1 MKRIFTV
8 LLAAALLLGLSL
20 PMTSCGDETARL
32 ESMNDEKRS
41 QRLFK
46 QAEEALTEAEEA
58 TIRRHLLVKNPN
70 YSSSCTVTEHIS
82 YVNADDTYG
91 YLNNTHTV
99 LRLGGDGVISTTEV
113 GYKDGYA
120 FAYRK
125 EGVGES
131 RFKAP
136 MDAETFKTANVTSS
150 EPPSIGLR
158 IGEDTCKT
166 VTTEHLDNGNWK
178 VICEGF
184 TETKAAA
191 FLDRQHAMATDL
203 TETHKPLDL
212 LVTLVMSP
220 ELVPTT
226 VTVEVIFHD
235 SKEYRNAKP
244 TVTVSYD
251 LMLGESS
258 GAAGN
263 LVKIKTDQYAELS
276 DLSILNA
283 FFDGLAARESAGKGE
298 FAVDTTSTAKSSG
311 ETQTATIT
319 QSVTYGNAGGYRFT
333 LVYEEP
339 SGKSYELAYAG
350 THLLQTT
357 YGKMGNKIETKST
370 RMLDA
375 QAKLTVSECMNPHGI
390 TTADIETAQLISA
403 AKGTYRYTLREAS
416 TKRLAST
423 LLKGVFSGSQ
433 VEITDY
439 SCVLD
444 VYMPNGIL
452 ENYTITVYADATV
465 DEIPLTLATSV
476 SVIFYD
482 FD

>member
-1 MKRIFTV
+1 MKKIPA
-8 LLAAALLLGLSL
+8 LLLAALLLVTAIL
-20 PMTSCGDETARL
+20 PLASCGSETDRL
-32 ESMNDEKRS
+32 ERMNDGKRS

-46 QAEEALTEAEEA
+46 LAEEALTSAQEA
-58 TIRRHLLVKNPN
+58 TVRRHLLVKNPH

-82 YVNADDTYG
+82 YVDNKDTFG
-91 YLNNTHTV
+91 YLNNTHTI

-136 MDAETFKTANVTSS
+136 ADAETFKTAHVKSS
-150 EPPSIGLR
+150 ELPAIGLR

-166 VTTEHLDNGNWK
+166 VTSEHMENGEWR

-184 TETKAAA
+184 TEAKAAA
-191 FLDRQHAMATDL
+191 FLDRQHDMATDL

-212 LVTLVMSP
+212 LVTLTMSP
-220 ELVPTT
+220 ELTPTA
-226 VTVEVIFHD
+226 VTVEVIFHE

-244 TVTVSYD
+244 TVQVTYD
-251 LMLGESS
+251 LVLGESS

-263 LVKIKTDQYAELS
+263 LAGVKADQYVELS
-276 DLSILNA
+276 DLGILNA
-283 FFDGLAARESAGKGE
+283 FFDGLSARENVAKGE
-298 FAVDTTSTAKSSG
+298 FSVDTTSAAKSGG
-311 ETQTATIT
+311 ETQTATVT

-333 LVYEEP
+333 LVYDDP

-350 THLLQTT
+350 TRLLQTT

-375 QAKLTVSECMNPHGI
+375 QARLTVAECMNPYGI
-390 TTADIETAQLISA
+390 TAADIETAQLISA

-416 TKRLAST
+416 AKRLAST

-444 VYMPNGIL
+444 VSMPNGVL
-452 ENYTITVYADATV
+452 ENYAITVYVDATV
-465 DEIPLTLATSV
+465 DDVPLTLDTSV
-476 SVIFYD
+476 SIIF
-482 FD
+482 FDLD